1 MSDLEKALG
10 IVSGHFPLAPP
21 EVAHAFAKR
30 IEFASDLR
38 KTAVPV
44 DACNA
49 IRLDDIKRIDLHEL
63 NRLFAAGYPDL
74 MENVRQMVWRE
85 LRLANAARALKG
97 KLGPPDHVLVEALKG
112 VYRDGFGKE
121 PGVATDRETG
131 RVVPNKFTNFVS
143 DVFRAFCDGESPSL
157 DTIRRG
163 LAHHGQK

>member
-10 IVSGHFPLAPP
+10 IVAGHFPLAPP

-30 IEFASDLR
+30 IEFAADLR

-44 DACNA
+44 DARNA
-49 IRLDDIKRIDLHEL
+49 IRLDDIKRIELREL
-63 NRLFAAGYPDL
+63 NRLFAAGYPDV
-74 MENVRQMVWRE
+74 MEDFRQMVWRE
-85 LRLANAARALKG
+85 LRLANAAGALKG
-97 KLGPPDHVLVEALKG
+97 KLGPPDHVLVKALKG
-112 VYRDGFGKE
+112 VYRDGSGKE
-121 PGVATDRETG
+121 PGVAADRVTG